1 MQDRPQRRILCC
13 SHPPRTS
20 EATLLSVPEC
30 NLPVQMPT
38 LRSDI
43 STSGLH
49 KSAEA
54 PGGVCQKTGS
64 TDMNLH
70 RRHVN
75 SEFSEGGSS
84 ERCLF
89 DDSPVRVRPSFPGSS
104 TSTGRCLKL
113 TLQDAGIDTSVLKA
127 HSTRGASSS
136 AARQSAVSVK
146 DILAA
151 ADWSR
156 EATINHFYYCPR
168 HSASFSAVISY
179 MSCLEQDQS
188 VN

>member
-1 MQDRPQRRILCC
+1 VQDRRILCC

-30 NLPVQMPT
+30 NLQVQMPT
-38 LRSDI
+38 LWSDI
-43 STSGLH
+43 STPGLH

-54 PGGVCQKTGS
+54 PGGVCEKTGS

-70 RRHVN
+70 RRHAN
-75 SEFSEGGSS
+75 PEFSEGGSS

-89 DDSPVRVRPSFPGSS
+89 DDSPVRVRPLFLATQKPYFPVSS
-104 TSTGRCLKL
+104 TSIGRWVKL
-113 TLQDAGIDTSVLKA
+113 TLQDTGIDTSVLKA

-136 AARQSAVSVK
+136 TARQSGVSVT

-151 ADWSR
+151 DW
-156 EATINHFYYCPR
+156 
-168 HSASFSAVISY
+168 
-179 MSCLEQDQS
+179 
-188 VN
+188 

>member
-1 MQDRPQRRILCC
+1 
-13 SHPPRTS
+13 
-20 EATLLSVPEC
+20 
-30 NLPVQMPT
+30 MPT

-70 RRHVN
+70 RRHAN
-75 SEFSEGGSS
+75 PEFSEVGSS

-89 DDSPVRVRPSFPGSS
+89 DDSPVTVRPSFLATQKPSFPGSS
-104 TSTGRCLKL
+104 TSIGRCLKL

-127 HSTRGASSS
+127 HSTRGSSSS
-136 AARQSAVSVK
+136 AARQSGVSVK

-156 EATINHFYYCPR
+156 EATFNHFYYCPR
-168 HSASFSAVISY
+168 HSASFSVVISY
-179 MSCLEQDQS
+179 VSCLEQDQS
-188 VN
+188 VNSECNML